1 MFTEIWHQMR
11 GVHGVFLEWGSALE
25 WNIVFTFVL
34 CVLILF
40 CVGLSL
46 VLYRGRQAEGNAL
59 WLHLLGLCIFPL
71 FLLPFANFTIF
82 EYSKQ
87 ERFCASCHPSMDP
100 YVNDMTGPEGK
111 SLAASHYQ
119 ERFAPGEECYTCH
132 ANYGVHGTFSA
143 KLLGL
148 NDAWRELTGTY
159 MVPIKMRQPFPN
171 MLCLKCHNGARKFMA
186 EDSHTDPGGV
196 VAKDLLTDKTLC
208 TDCHVPGHM
217 LPGRAKA
224 AVKAG

>member
-1 MFTEIWHQMR
+1 MFSEVWHQMR

-34 CVLILF
+34 CVLILA
-40 CVGLSL
+40 CIGLSL
-46 VLYRGRQAEGNAL
+46 ALYRGRQTEANAL

-71 FLLPFANFTIF
+71 FLLPFGNFTIF

-100 YVNDMTGPEGK
+100 YVNDMAAPDGK
-111 SLAASHYQ
+111 SLAATHYQ
-119 ERFAPGEECYTCH
+119 DRFAPGEECYTCH

-143 KLLGL
+143 KFLGL
-148 NDAWRELTGTY
+148 KDAWRELTGTY
-159 MVPIKMRQPFPN
+159 QMPIKMSQPFPN
-171 MLCLKCHNGARKFMA
+171 MLCLKCHNGARKFMK

-196 VAKDLLTDKTLC
+196 VAEDLIKDKTSC
-208 TDCHVPGHM
+208 TDCHLPGHM

-224 AVKAG
+224 GVKVG